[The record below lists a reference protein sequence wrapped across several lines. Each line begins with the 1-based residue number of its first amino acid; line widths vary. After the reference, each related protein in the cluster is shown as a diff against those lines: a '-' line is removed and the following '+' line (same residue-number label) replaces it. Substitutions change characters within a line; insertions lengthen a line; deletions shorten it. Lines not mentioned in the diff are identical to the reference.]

1 MASKERIRLLT
12 TTVGSFPKPGYLH
25 KARRQFARGDIDYDT
40 LHELERKATAEVI
53 ALQEEVGLD
62 ILVHGE
68 MERGDMAT
76 YFAEHLEGFEIS
88 SPVRSYG
95 NRYYRKP
102 IVVGEISRPHPITVE
117 MFSYA
122 QSLTKK
128 PVKGMLTGPYTMCD
142 WSFNKYYRDRKALI
156 IAMAEVIA
164 AEVRDLQEAGAQY
177 IQIDEPAISTR
188 PAELDLAIEAMT
200 VVTSGISAKTI
211 SHICYGNFAPI
222 YPRLLDLPVDQL
234 DLEFANSDFSNID
247 VFSSPPFTKEIA
259 VGVIDIHSH
268 KIETRE
274 QVKQRIYKA
283 LKAFPPEKVY
293 IGPDCG
299 LKTRT
304 QEETRAKLTVMVDA
318 VREVRREL
326 SGVLDATS
334 VSG

>member
-1 MASKERIRLLT
+1 MKNNTHAPLLT
-12 TTVGSFPKPGYLH
+12 TTVGSFPKPAYLL
-25 KARRQFARGDIDYDT
+25 KARQQYASGTIDYT
-40 LHELERKATAEVI
+40 ALHELEKKATAEVI
-53 ALQEEVGLD
+53 ALQEEIGLD

-102 IVVGEISRPHPITVE
+102 IVKGKITRPKPITVAL
-117 MFSYA
+117 FSYT
-122 QSLTKK
+122 QSLTEK

-142 WSFNKYYRDRKALI
+142 WSFNKYYRNRRDLVMAL
-156 IAMAEVIA
+156 AEVIG
-164 AEVRDLQEAGAQY
+164 AEARDLQDAGARY

-188 PAELDLAIEAMT
+188 PAELDLAIEAMA
-200 VVTSGISAKTI
+200 VVTAGLTAKTI
-211 SHICYGNFAPI
+211 SHICYGDFAPI
-222 YPRLLDLPVDQL
+222 YPRLLDLPVDQF

-268 KIETRE
+268 NLETKE
-274 QVKQRIYKA
+274 QVKQRIYRA
-283 LKAFPPEKVY
+283 LKAFPPDKVY
-293 IGPDCG
+293 IDPDCG

-304 QEETRAKLTVMVDA
+304 WEETRDKLTVMMAA

-326 SGVLDATS
+326 RGVTHEAS